1 MHHLRGMLL
10 VLCLCLFSVAAF
22 ADSVRGDFTIDSS
35 GGTVASQGYVTFT
48 LEGNGT
54 IDASLTITNGATI
67 VGFGFNSA
75 TADLPESNFAPV
87 QPANADGWIDAFG
100 YQPSGFY
107 CPSCGTTETWTIE
120 GGPYSSVYNVLN
132 GPPGQ
137 STVDF
142 FLYDSNGQQWGAQ
155 ATTVGGTTPEPA
167 SLLLLG
173 TGVLGVLGSI
183 RRKLM

>member
-1 MHHLRGMLL
+1 MHLRRAIFL
-10 VLCLCLFSVAAF
+10 VLCLCLLSVGAF
-22 ADSVRGDFTIDSS
+22 ADSVTGQFTIDQN
-35 GGTVASQGYVTFT
+35 GNPVPSQGFVTFT
-48 LEGNGT
+48 LQSNGT

-67 VGFGFNSA
+67 IGFGFNSLA
-75 TADLPESNFAPV
+75 VNISESNFSPT
-87 QPANADGWIDAFG
+87 QPSNPDGWTDAFG

-107 CPSCGTTETWTIE
+107 CPSCGTTETWTID
-120 GGPYSSVYNVLN
+120 GSYSSVYDVLN

-137 STVDF
+137 SSVDF
-142 FLYDSNGQQWGAQ
+142 FLYDSNGNQWGANPSP
-155 ATTVGGTTPEPA
+155 TTTPEPA

>member
-1 MHHLRGMLL
+1 MHHRRAMFL
-10 VLCLCLFSVAAF
+10 VLCLCLLSVGAF
-22 ADSVRGDFTIDSS
+22 ADSVTGYFTIPLS
-35 GGTVASQGYVTFT
+35 GPPVASQGSVTFT
-48 LEGNGT
+48 LESNGT
-54 IDASLTITNGATI
+54 IDALLTITNGANI

-75 TADLPESNFAPV
+75 AVDISEMNFSPT
-87 QPANADGWIDAFG
+87 QPANADGWIDGFG

-107 CPSCGTTETWTIE
+107 CPTCGTTETWTIE
-120 GGPYSSVYNVLN
+120 GDYTSVYQVLN

-137 STVDF
+137 SSVDF
-142 FLYDSNGQQWGAQ
+142 FLYDSNGNQWGANPSSP
-155 ATTVGGTTPEPA
+155 TTPEPA